1 MGHAQAEPR
10 VILPLILE
18 LERQHGKGLLVVI
31 IHSEL
36 LPEQRSDRWS
46 EEVKSKRSVMTTI
59 TVWPTTVSA
68 TVGCVDVKR
77 ASSPHWTTQT
87 VER

>member
-1 MGHAQAEPR
+1 MLQ
-10 VILPLILE
+10 
-18 LERQHGKGLLVVI
+18 
-31 IHSEL
+31 
-36 LPEQRSDRWS
+36 
-46 EEVKSKRSVMTTI
+46 VKSKRSVMTTI

-87 VER
+87 VEVRP